1 MNKIDKP
8 CFVLADSCALVQT
21 WKNFRFEQV
30 RLDGRG
36 SRGGDANL
44 PRLDEQEEGLTCV
57 CLCTNQPW
65 FPTWN
70 GMGNVFAAL
79 VV

>member
-1 MNKIDKP
+1 M
-8 CFVLADSCALVQT
+8 QT

-57 CLCTNQPW
+57 CPLTVGGSHLEWGTFSRRLLFRGGRGFEDARGPS
-65 FPTWN
+65 
-70 GMGNVFAAL
+70 L
-79 VV
+79 